1 MQRYPALTLA
11 AFVAVAAA
19 VWIGVLPVLASRP
32 DFAERWRRTELAG
45 IDPGAF
51 NYRELPAAEDIHAD
65 LQRRKAARPE
75 AWAWPFPSFSRV
87 RPVQSAP
94 TKVRADFD

>member
-1 MQRYPALTLA
+1 MQRSPALTLA

-19 VWIGVLPVLASRP
+19 VWIGVLPFLARRAH
-32 DFAERWRRTELAG
+32 FAEQWRRTEIAG

-51 NYRELPAAEDIHAD
+51 NYREIPAAEDIHAD

-75 AWAWPFPSFSRV
+75 AWVWPFPGFSRG

-94 TKVRADFD
+94 MKVRADFD